1 MPLDYPGTK
10 FTSILALFVS
20 IFFYY
25 IYERTKF
32 PTKIETWVD
41 CARYF
46 LRLANS
52 SDHKMN

>member
-20 IFFYY
+20 IFLYY

-32 PTKIETWVD
+32 PTKIETWMD
-41 CARYF
+41 CAR
-46 LRLANS
+46 
-52 SDHKMN
+52 